1 MAIELDPENTNLIYL
16 IDDFQ
21 NVISL
26 RENMDEKVSIDST
39 VSLTP
44 HNMEDEL
51 KEFQKRPWNSVCI
64 CDRTINLNNY
74 CFSINTKFFWNGNKN
89 TKSTLLREEPF
100 INTHYML

>member
-1 MAIELDPENTNLIYL
+1 MEFYSLSAGNIVALELDPENTNLIYL
-16 IDDFQ
+16 VDDFQ

-51 KEFQKRPWNSVCI
+51 REF
-64 CDRTINLNNY
+64 
-74 CFSINTKFFWNGNKN
+74 
-89 TKSTLLREEPF
+89 
-100 INTHYML
+100 